1 MATLVGVFY
10 AVVAVVSG
18 VLAGAAGSVRM
29 LLMWRW
35 LAFIVSGMAFAWHVL
50 REVSRDGSTVRSTAW
65 HAALAAGIGGFGI
78 ALAANV
84 HELTAGSGYR
94 PRILLA
100 LVAWPIVTAVPAFLM
115 ALVGAAALGAMRR
128 RA

>member
-1 MATLVGVFY
+1 MATFVGVFY

-18 VLAGAAGSVRM
+18 ALAGAAGSVRM

-50 REVSRDGSTVRSTAW
+50 REASREPSTLRSTAS
-65 HAALAAGIGGFGI
+65 HAALGAGIGGFGI

-94 PRILLA
+94 LTILLA
-100 LVAWPIVTAVPAFLM
+100 LVTWPIVTAVPAFLL
-115 ALVGAAALGAMRR
+115 ALVGATLLGAMRR